1 MPADASVLEGEG
13 ASTYESLEYAAE
25 LLGASVESVLIVTDP
40 YHALRSRL
48 IADRLGF
55 DAYVS
60 PTPTSV
66 VTGTRELR
74 RELGEAAGVAIGRII
89 GFDRLS
95 GLTS

>member
-1 MPADASVLEGEG
+1 MGGE
-13 ASTYESLEYAAE
+13 
-25 LLGASVESVLIVTDP
+25 VESVLIVTDP

-48 IADRLGF
+48 IAESVGF
-55 DAYVS
+55 EAYVS

-66 VTGTRELR
+66 VSGARELR

-95 GLTS
+95 ELTD